1 MSRERP
7 IITYETLAKAIKN
20 KLEVTEDVAED
31 ISYRVL
37 NYFGF
42 DDEIIDNALDQDDR
56 RMFYFLQDVQLLS
69 THWEEAILPTGRTW
83 RVFYWALNTERI
95 LRYAA
100 PKVEEHG
107 IELGLYDSLPDNVWS
122 RSAA

>member
-1 MSRERP
+1 
-7 IITYETLAKAIKN
+7 LAQAIKN
-20 KLEVTEDVAED
+20 KLEVTEDVADD

-42 DDEIIDNALDQDDR
+42 DDEIIDNVLDQDDR
-56 RMFYFLQDVQLLS
+56 RMFYFLQDVQILS

-83 RVFYWALNTERI
+83 RVFYWALNTDRI
-95 LRYAA
+95 LKYAA
-100 PKVEEHG
+100 PKVEDET
-107 IELGLYDSLPDNVWS
+107 IELGLYDSLPEGVWS